1 MNLDPSKWLESMGDH
16 YARFYAEAL
25 QDLLLATVKG
35 DRAPIEDARKRL
47 GNVISE
53 TMGVGEVV
61 GAMMMLRQAAA
72 VLRQDRPAMLRAERD
87 RLMAFE
93 ASQSLLPSVTFRE
106 ALDEMVGR
114 VPVTLKDA
122 AERTAGRIAYAYGQ
136 GRVLSFVNSADEA
149 VTERVKEL
157 LVKALR
163 EGVGEGESAREIRTT
178 VERVRQET
186 EPWSDA
192 YARMAFRTN
201 VNTAVTAGR
210 FRQAQDQ
217 DIRDIVPC
225 FRFDAVG
232 DGDTRDNHRAA
243 NGLVF
248 RSDNP
253 VWNKIAPPLGYNCRC
268 QVSSVSVPM
277 LRRAGRISKDGKI
290 QEDTLPASVSP
301 DAGFRH
307 TGRPDLFITT

>member
-16 YARFYAEAL
+16 YARFYAEAV

-35 DRAPIEDARKRL
+35 DPAPLEDARARL
-47 GNVISE
+47 RNVISE

-61 GAMMMLRQAAA
+61 GAMIMLRQAAA
-72 VLRQDRPAMLRAERD
+72 VLRQDRPSMLRAERD

-93 ASQSLLPSVTFRE
+93 SQSLLPSVTFRE

-136 GRVLSFVNSADEA
+136 GRVVAFAKAADQA
-149 VTERVKEL
+149 VTERVQQL

-163 EGVGEGESAREIRTT
+163 EGVGEGEAAREIRTT

-232 DGDTRDNHRAA
+232 DGDTRHNHLAA
-243 NGLVF
+243 NGLIF

-290 QEDTLPASVSP
+290 QEDTLPSGVFP
-301 DAGFRH
+301 DEGFRH